1 MSLRQYSH
9 QWLLCRGDLASHKQQ
24 LQEARIKNDE
34 QSHAI
39 MQNEAQM
46 VQLQKEKADVVSSGK
61 QFQQDMVQA
70 AAERQKAAAS
80 FAAGQTALS
89 AAQVRHM
96 ALHHAMFCCVL
107 MY

>member
-70 AAERQKAAAS
+70 RLLLSGRKRRRAS
-80 FAAGQTALS
+80 PLVKQPC
-89 AAQVRHM
+89 R
-96 ALHHAMFCCVL
+96 LHR
-107 MY
+107 